1 MPVELLVT
9 SAEALG
15 GTESLGELETE
26 TDAEAVTDPTAV
38 VERDGSADDVVDT

>member
-1 MPVELLVT
+1 MELLVT